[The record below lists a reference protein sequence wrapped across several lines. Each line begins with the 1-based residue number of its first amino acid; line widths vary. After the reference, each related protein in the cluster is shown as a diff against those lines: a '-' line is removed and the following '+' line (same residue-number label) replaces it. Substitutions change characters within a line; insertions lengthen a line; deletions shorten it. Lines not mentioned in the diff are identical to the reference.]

1 MKKIKFMML
10 IMGLSGL
17 LQAGECKIDYMGTL
31 EKENILSYKVND
43 KSIIVTLDRGIVY
56 RIFSYIDGQKKET
69 FREAFIFSD
78 KICFGTGMTECMAV
92 SSLENN
98 VLAETFLANTFC
110 KE

>member
-1 MKKIKFMML
+1 MKKIKLMML

-56 RIFSYIDGQKKET
+56 RIFGYLDGQKKET

-78 KICFGTGMTECMAV
+78 KICFGTGMTECVAL
-92 SSLENN
+92 SSLKNN
-98 VLAETFLANTFC
+98 VLAETFLENTFC